1 MGPLIDASINTQ
13 EYEEIINVTLKRMP
27 HSHLNNVIF
36 SYLNINSIRK
46 DGNIVILCIS
56 ETKLDEYFSQ

>member
-13 EYEEIINVTLKRMP
+13 EYEEIINVTLKRIR

-36 SYLNINSIRK
+36 SYLNITSIRK
-46 DGNIVILCIS
+46 DGNIVILRIS

>member
-13 EYEEIINVTLKRMP
+13 EYEEIINVTLKRIQ

-46 DGNIVILCIS
+46 DGNIGILCIS